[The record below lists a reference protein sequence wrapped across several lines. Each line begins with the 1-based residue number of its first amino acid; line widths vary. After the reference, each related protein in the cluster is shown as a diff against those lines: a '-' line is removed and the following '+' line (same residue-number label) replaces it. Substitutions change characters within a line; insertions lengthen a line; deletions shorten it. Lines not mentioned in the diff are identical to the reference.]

1 MGAGSSP
8 VHISLVELADDTWPF
23 PQPIPASTQDGK
35 VTVAH
40 LWQLYLLLV
49 VKGS

>member
-1 MGAGSSP
+1 MEAGSDP
-8 VHISLVELADDTWPF
+8 AHISLVELADDTWSF

-40 LWQLYLLLV
+40 LWQPNRPQV
-49 VKGS
+49 VKGP

>member
-1 MGAGSSP
+1 
-8 VHISLVELADDTWPF
+8 VHISLVKLADDTWPF

-49 VKGS
+49 VKRS